1 MLNVFQA
8 NLYDALS
15 QAVFFTTCCHEF
27 QVCIAM
33 ALHIAR
39 MVTSRWTWANME
51 ANRAVI
57 LSQHMCRARQHDK
70 GTSGYSDMLLGQV
83 YVNVTNAF
91 SINFLAEGFKMCV
104 AFIKHR

>member
-1 MLNVFQA
+1 MLSRVPSLHSNGTADGQDGD
-8 NLYDALS
+8 LEMDMGEHGGKS
-15 QAVFFTTCCHEF
+15 CCHP
-27 QVCIAM
+27 
-33 ALHIAR
+33 
-39 MVTSRWTWANME
+39 
-51 ANRAVI
+51 
-57 LSQHMCRARQHDK
+57 SQHMCRARQHDK